1 MRSFLMKKL
10 VIILMLLTFTVAG
23 AGCYGTGDC
32 SHGVCN
38 EEHSKSVGPPEKG
51 SEE

>member
-10 VIILMLLTFTVAG
+10 VIILMLLTIGVAG
-23 AGCYGTGDC
+23 VGCYGTGDC

-38 EEHSKSVGPPEKG
+38 EEHSKSVGPPENDSG
-51 SEE
+51 E

>member
-1 MRSFLMKKL
+1 MKKL